1 VKLLY
6 QKIIPAYTLL
16 NKLFVCDIRVFV
28 FHKIIPP
35 ISHVSFN
42 FGHAVDFNLRLL
54 CLDINL
60 TSNLL
65 SRVSKKDF

>member
-1 VKLLY
+1 MY

-16 NKLFVCDIRVFV
+16 NKLFVCGIRVLV
-28 FHKIIPP
+28 FHEIIPP
-35 ISHVSFN
+35 IWHVSFN
-42 FGHAVDFNLRLL
+42 SGHALDFNLRLL
-54 CLDINL
+54 CLDVNL